1 MSYLSTASS
10 PVQSLYVHVP
20 FCAAKC
26 EYCAFFSEPSSGEQ
40 MNRFVDALIREMELV
55 ASSLKPRTIFFGGG
69 TPSLLSMA
77 QWRRVLEAMER
88 LCLLGADEWTVECN
102 PATVSAERARLLRE
116 HGVNRISMVVQSLD
130 EGLLDRPGR
139 IHSREARES
148 TRLTSSHALIS

>member
-1 MSYLSTASS
+1 MSYLSAASS

-88 LCLLGADEWTVECN
+88 LCLLGADEWTV
-102 PATVSAERARLLRE
+102 
-116 HGVNRISMVVQSLD
+116 
-130 EGLLDRPGR
+130 
-139 IHSREARES
+139 
-148 TRLTSSHALIS
+148 